1 MEYYKGTE
9 DGSFRRKKKIKFN
22 PLLCCLNLIYHTGL
36 VICLATILYW
46 VIENQNNL
54 QSLKHGQDYQIEI
67 INKVNDY
74 IMYDLKP
81 RIIIMD
87 RVLAYQLPTAIV
99 KAFEISHTDL
109 RETLEGVVVDLA
121 KLTEV
126 YRALL
131 GFDQDWGLEKNAQR
145 LKCSWSPYS
154 FEQEAVLGNQEY
166 KDYVKHVNASIE
178 HIKSVYGDFADV
190 RSNIGNL
197 FAKITNYINE
207 NLGQNYTVTRFDQYF
222 NNLTANINKS
232 INDIEDQT
240 IRRIT
245 DISIKLFKMRNKY
258 LQLYVSKKGIKV
270 TKIIG
275 GESIHTDELYK
286 NILEDDLLTN
296 VNRNHIIDQNKR
308 KIKGE
313 RSDGR
318 RDRVKN
324 KSAKPTLITTN
335 LNSQHSTP
343 PFKDGN
349 QKKSKGKKGRRKSR
363 SSTEVEISRWS
374 GDNSFQNKVKLD
386 LHNKLIEYLLNKG
399 RRFDIL
405 YTSPNQTISDYR
417 HKLMKVNNELKL
429 AANITSDNPFYKLA
443 SGSRPRRIMQG
454 AEERLRRMKRFPFI
468 PHLAAYSLPGS
479 TKRAKVKDK
488 NSQSRE
494 NENSYNIHPE
504 IIEYRDKTLSKGF
517 GSNSRKDKSDGVT
530 SIMEEMLVG
539 CYHSMIPGY
548 INYLCPL
555 GNHNDQC

>member
-9 DGSFRRKKKIKFN
+9 DGSFTRKKKVRFN

-54 QSLKHGQDYQIEI
+54 QSLKHDQDYQIEI

-207 NLGQNYTVTRFDQYF
+207 NLRQNYTMTQFDQYF
-222 NNLTANINKS
+222 NNLTAEINES

-240 IRRIT
+240 IERIT

-258 LQLYVSKKGIKV
+258 LQLYVNKEGIKV
-270 TKIIG
+270 TKVIG
-275 GESIHTDELYK
+275 EKSIHTDELYK
-286 NILEDDLLTN
+286 NILEDDLLTS
-296 VNRNHIIDQNKR
+296 VNRNHIVSQNKR
-308 KIKGE
+308 KIKGG
-313 RSDGR
+313 RSDSKG
-318 RDRVKN
+318 DRVNN
-324 KSAKPTLITTN
+324 KAAKPTLKAIISN
-335 LNSQHSTP
+335 YQHSTP
-343 PFKDGN
+343 PPRDRK
-349 QKKSKGKKGRRKSR
+349 QRKSKGKKGRRKSR
-363 SSTEVEISRWS
+363 SSTEVDITGWSR
-374 GDNSFQNKVKLD
+374 DNSFQNKVKLD

-399 RRFDIL
+399 KRFDIL
-405 YTSPNQTISDYR
+405 YTSPNQTTNDYR
-417 HKLMKVNNELKL
+417 HKLMKVNNELRL

-454 AEERLRRMKRFPFI
+454 AKEKLSRMKRFPFI

-479 TKRAKVKDK
+479 NKKAKTKNKD
-488 NSQSRE
+488 SQSRE
-494 NENSYNIHPE
+494 NENPYNIHPE
-504 IIEYRDKTLSKGF
+504 IIEYRDRTLSKGLD
-517 GSNSRKDKSDGVT
+517 SSRRKDKPNEVT

-548 INYLCPL
+548 INYQCPL
-555 GNHNDQC
+555 DNQHDQC